1 MSFKKQTL
9 EELAAKRASIGQ
21 KHAVVGLDGFVDTI
35 VTPVALRA
43 GQGEN
48 FTPIDTITAF
58 GQRVLSAAGKSTN
71 IEFYPR
77 MEKLGGNG
85 PIMANA
91 LLAAGSRLT
100 YIGALGQ
107 DTLHP
112 VFQDM
117 AARSDTIT
125 LCAPAHTT
133 AVEFDDGKL
142 MLGQMKSFDE
152 ITYRKLIETITLPRF
167 TALLAGADLLALVN
181 WTMLPNM
188 TGIFDGIA
196 QNILPALPPRPT
208 GAPQRI
214 FFFDLADPEKR
225 APEDLVAAL
234 QIITRFEQHGRV
246 TLGLNLKEAQQVYA
260 ALGLGVFLGD
270 EEKDLRHAA
279 AAIREKLALSTVVV
293 HPRKSAA
300 CATPADDWWLPGPY
314 CEKPLITTGAGD
326 HFNAGF
332 ATGQLLGLTPPSCLA
347 LGVSTSGH
355 YVRSAH
361 SPTLADLETFLA
373 HWR

>member
-1 MSFKKQTL
+1 MSFKKQAL
-9 EELAAKRASIGQ
+9 EELAAKRAAIGQ

-35 VTPVALRA
+35 VTPVALRT
-43 GQGEN
+43 GQGED

-100 YIGALGQ
+100 YIGALGK

-117 AARSDTIT
+117 ATRSDTIS

-152 ITYRKLIETITLPRF
+152 ITYAKLIETITPPRF

-181 WTMLPNM
+181 WTMIPNM
-188 TGIFDGIA
+188 TGIFEGIV
-196 QNILPALPPRPT
+196 QNILPALPPRE
-208 GAPQRI
+208 RI

-234 QIITRFEQHGRV
+234 QIVARFEYHGRV

-260 ALGLGVFLGD
+260 ALGLGVFLGE

-279 AAIREKLALSTVVV
+279 SAIREKLALSTVVV

-300 CATPADDWWLPGPY
+300 CATPAGDWWLPGPY

-332 ATGQLLGLTPPSCLA
+332 TTGQLLGLTPQSCLA

-373 HWR
+373 RWR